1 MNIILIEDEVKTARL
16 LENMITTVRPDVSVV
31 ARLQSIEGSV
41 QYLSSHPMP
50 DLLFMDVQL
59 SDGLC
64 FEIFEAVKVSAPV
77 VFCTAFD
84 HYSLQAFKS
93 NGIDYVVKPFS
104 KEDIAAVF
112 TKVDELKKTFT
123 PDLGEVLAKI
133 AAGSFGSAGS
143 AGSFGLAGSAGSFGS
158 AGSAGK
164 KSFLVFKDQK
174 YVTIATD
181 RIAFFYIH
189 RGATIIRTLDQQDY
203 EIQQSLDQVAGLV
216 SADQFFRLNRQ
227 YLINFSAIKEVE
239 HYFMRKLIVH
249 LVIPAPDTLLINK
262 ERSQS
267 FLQWMEN
274 R

>member
-1 MNIILIEDEVKTARL
+1 MNIIIIEDEIKTAKL
-16 LENMITTVRPDVSVV
+16 LESMIIAARPGVSIV
-31 ARLQSIEGSV
+31 AKLQSIESSAA
-41 QYLSSHPMP
+41 YLAANAAP
-50 DLLFMDVQL
+50 DLIFMDIQL

-64 FEIFEAVKVSAPV
+64 FEIFEAVKVDSPV

-84 HYSLQAFKS
+84 HYSLEAFKA
-93 NGIDYVVKPFS
+93 NGIDYIVKPFA

-112 TKVDELKKTFT
+112 KKVDELSRHFA
-123 PDLGEVLAKI
+123 PDLASLLAKV
-133 AAGSFGSAGS
+133 AAPSG
-143 AGSFGLAGSAGSFGS
+143 
-158 AGSAGK
+158 GK

-174 YVTIATD
+174 YLTIATE
-181 RIAFFYIH
+181 RIAFFYIRH
-189 RGATIIRTLDQQDY
+189 GATVIRTLEQQDY
-203 EIQQSLDQVAGLV
+203 EIQQSLDQVTGLV
-216 SADQFFRLNRQ
+216 PAEQFFRLNRQ

-239 HYFMRKLIVH
+239 HYFMRKLVVH